1 MYNPFLK
8 RALDIIISLCA
19 IAVLFVPMA
28 VIVILIKLSSPG
40 PAIFRQ
46 SRLGKDKKPFYIL
59 KLRTMRKDAPAD
71 IPTDELVDS
80 ERWITPIGRFLR
92 RTSLDEVP
100 QLINVLI
107 GQMSLVG
114 PRPTVEAQ
122 TEIVI
127 LRERYGVYALR
138 PGLTGWAQI
147 HGRDSI
153 PDTEKA
159 RLDSEYKE
167 RLTGGF
173 FRGAFIDLCCIA
185 GTFGAVIRGE
195 GKKAPSEDITEDIT

>member
-46 SRLGKDKKPFYIL
+46 KRLGRDEKPFYIF

-159 RLDSEYKE
+159 RLDSEYME

-173 FRGAFIDLCCIA
+173 FRGILIDIRCIV

>member
-28 VIVILIKLSSPG
+28 VIVILIRLSSPG

-46 SRLGKDKKPFYIL
+46 KRLGRDKKPFYIL

-80 ERWITPIGRFLR
+80 DRWITPIGRFLR

-173 FRGAFIDLCCIA
+173 FRGILIDIRCIL
-185 GTFGAVIRGE
+185 GTFGAVIKGE